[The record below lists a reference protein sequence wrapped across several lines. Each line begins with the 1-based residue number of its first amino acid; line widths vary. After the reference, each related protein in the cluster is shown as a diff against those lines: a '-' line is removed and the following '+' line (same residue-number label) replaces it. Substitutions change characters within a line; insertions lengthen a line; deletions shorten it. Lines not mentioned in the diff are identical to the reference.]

1 MTAIE
6 EIEEASVKLITLIS
20 EQSKLL
26 PTKCHDKDATKAK
39 MAENLKNLCDIIRA
53 HISKYVFI
61 VANCGG
67 RGALDTAGQL
77 TGGIELLVTSV
88 RILRNKTSDNFSRKL
103 IVCMESFL
111 NQVEV
116 LVRTLRKGEDASAIT
131 GMVWKHL
138 EDLKSMKADPLEAAW
153 KSFEDMQNRMKDVL
167 AELKDLRDSCI
178 LLDGLEEEVKAADSE
193 EDFDAFFDDGPE
205 HFTAEGIGRIE
216 FCISTI
222 NFFRKTFLDIY
233 VWTKKGLKYKPER
246 HDDWLNSL
254 ISCRKQFLRNLDMW
268 GASLHEP
275 QDLMEIQQESS
286 HCLENFDDLVKKANE
301 LNSFARRKFVTR
313 RRGKKVAG
321 TGKEWFVRVSDD
333 ILQIQTRIHALRSE
347 SSV

>member
-1 MTAIE
+1 MTANE
-6 EIEEASVKLITLIS
+6 EIEEASTKLITLIS
-20 EQSKLL
+20 NQSKLL
-26 PTKCHDKDATKAK
+26 PTKCLDKDATKTD
-39 MAENLKNLCDIIRA
+39 MAQNLKNLCDIIKA

-77 TGGIELLVTSV
+77 TDGIELLVTSV
-88 RILRNKTSDNFSRKL
+88 RILRNKTSDNFSRRL

-111 NQVEV
+111 GQVEV
-116 LVRTLRKGEDASAIT
+116 LVRALRKGEDASAIT

-167 AELKDLRDSCI
+167 AELKELRENCI
-178 LLDGLEEEVKAADSE
+178 LLDGIEEEVKAADSE

-205 HFTAEGIGRIE
+205 HFTADGIARIE

-233 VWTKKGLKYKPER
+233 VWTKKGLKYKPDR
-246 HDDWLNSL
+246 HDEWLNSL
-254 ISCRKQFLRNLDMW
+254 ISHRKQFLRNLDMW

-275 QDLMEIQQESS
+275 QDIVEVEQESS
-286 HCLENFDDLVKKANE
+286 QCLQNFDELVKNAHE

-321 TGKEWFVRVSDD
+321 TGKEWFARVSDD
-333 ILQIQTRIHALRSE
+333 ILQIRTRIHALRSE